1 MEGLFI
7 LLTLFLISVI
17 IYVLYTSFWIQ
28 ILFRK
33 AKYKALV
40 LKKIAKDT
48 NAMYYDTAYFATSH
62 KFITK
67 KEYSA
72 FSGRH
77 KLAFTKCYN
86 ALKFK
91 TSDAQWEVFFHLVKE
106 GLTFSEIITIRVFP
120 FRHKIKSEGNIEKTL
135 SRLNIVTNNRYLSEL
150 LQNSENKA
158 YLNWLLKKSGEIL
171 LVTHNN
177 LHFKA
182 FVDSEKLTS
191 KRVHEMIRAI
201 NTLQKRI
208 YKEGVLEY

>member
-1 MEGLFI
+1 MEELFI
-7 LLTLFLISVI
+7 LLTLLLISIVI
-17 IYVLYTSFWIQ
+17 YILYTSFWIQ
-28 ILFRK
+28 VLFRK
-33 AKYKALV
+33 AKYRTLI

-48 NAMYYDTAYFATSH
+48 NATYYDTAYFATSH
-62 KFITK
+62 KLITK
-67 KEYSA
+67 KEYAS

-77 KLAFTKCYN
+77 KFAFTKCYN
-86 ALKFK
+86 ALRFK
-91 TSDAQWEVFFHLVKE
+91 TADAQWELFFYLVKE
-106 GLTFSEIITIRVFP
+106 GITFSEIITIRVFP
-120 FRHKIKSEGNIEKTL
+120 FKNKIKSEGNIEKTF

-150 LQNSENKA
+150 LEKEENKV

-191 KRVHEMIRAI
+191 KRIHEMVRVI